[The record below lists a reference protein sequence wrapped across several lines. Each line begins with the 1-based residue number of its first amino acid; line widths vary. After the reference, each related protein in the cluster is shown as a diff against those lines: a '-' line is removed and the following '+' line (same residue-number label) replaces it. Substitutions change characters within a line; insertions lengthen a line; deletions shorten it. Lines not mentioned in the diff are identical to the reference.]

1 MKTAA
6 VCISL
11 DNSKTIRVLYG
22 EINCTQLIKKTD
34 KDHKYCLIKLVRYY
48 FRDYM
53 MLNQG
58 AVSDLLITFLV

>member
-6 VCISL
+6 VCICL

-34 KDHKYCLIKLVRYY
+34 KDHKYCLIKFVRYY
-48 FRDYM
+48 FRDYK
-53 MLNQG
+53 LVNQG
-58 AVSDLLITFLV
+58 GMPDLLITFLV